1 MTTYLY
7 DSDISLPA
15 GLQDQISRVVE
26 QHLRPATSGGSG
38 ALQTLLSVLGLTLD
52 GSGNIQANVVPRTGL
67 FNTLL
72 LSIAGSQGELASAT
86 DVPAIL
92 QLSGV
97 AGGAVPFHSFGSTYT
112 QTFVHADSGIKTIP
126 SWARRAYIVLD
137 VAAGNLAIT
146 LNIAAGVY
154 FGQRLE
160 VSTSIAN
167 PGGGIVTLTNG
178 ANLLTGLPTLAGDYT
193 YDFRWDGSKWTLD
206 SFRSNKTSVANQY
219 LLFGGAGQVYPG
231 MAAGPAAML
240 SAANQMV
247 FATTLGFFAMNANDT
262 GIQIGSR
269 TVLIYS
275 ELKATTAST
284 AATELTIDGA
294 AASAANRF
302 KFALGE
308 ASVTRMTITLQGR
321 IGSSGTNVWSNT
333 YELVFSTD
341 GSFTT
346 VQVGATVNGTPIS
359 GGGSI
364 GTPTVAFAVSSSF
377 YMTVTVTPAV
387 ATSTNWTATIRSV
400 RQMM

>member
-15 GLQDQISRVVE
+15 GLQDQIARVVE

-38 ALQTLLSVLGLTLD
+38 ALQTLLSSLGLTLD

-67 FNTLL
+67 FTTLNIL
-72 LSIAGSQGELASAT
+72 AGSQGELASAT
-86 DVPAIL
+86 DVPAII
-92 QLSGV
+92 QLSGI
-97 AGGAVPFHSFGSTYT
+97 AGGAIPFHSFGSTYT

-137 VAAGNLAIT
+137 TAAGDIAIT
-146 LNIAAGVY
+146 LNIAAGIY

-160 VSTSIAN
+160 VSTSIAATV
-167 PGGGIVTLTNG
+167 GGIITLTNG
-178 ANLLTGLPTLAGDYT
+178 ANLLTGLPTLVGDYT

-219 LLFGGAGQVYPG
+219 LLFGGKGQLNSG
-231 MAAGPAAML
+231 MAAGPAAIL
-240 SAANQMV
+240 SAASQMV
-247 FATTLGFFAMNANDT
+247 FATTLGFFAMNVNDT

-269 TVLIYS
+269 TALIYS
-275 ELKATTAST
+275 ELKVTTAST
-284 AATELTIDGA
+284 SATELTTDGA
-294 AASAANRF
+294 AASAGNRF

-321 IGSSGTNVWSNT
+321 IGNSGTNVWSNT

-341 GSFTT
+341 GGFTT

-364 GTPTVAFAVSSSF
+364 GTPTVAIAVSSSF

-400 RQMM
+400 RQVM

>member
-15 GLQDQISRVVE
+15 GLQDQIARVVE

-38 ALQTLLSVLGLTLD
+38 ALQPLLSVLGLTLD

-67 FNTLL
+67 FTTLNIL
-72 LSIAGSQGELASAT
+72 AGSQGELASAT
-86 DVPAIL
+86 DVPAII
-92 QLSGV
+92 QFSGI
-97 AGGAVPFHSFGSTYT
+97 AGGAIPFHSFGSTYT

-137 VAAGNLAIT
+137 TAAGDIAIT
-146 LNIAAGVY
+146 LNIAAGIY

-160 VSTSIAN
+160 VSTRIGATV
-167 PGGGIVTLTNG
+167 GGTITLTNG

-206 SFRSNKTSVANQY
+206 SFRSNATSVANQY
-219 LLFGGAGQVYPG
+219 LLFGGKGQLNSG
-231 MAAGPAAML
+231 MAAGPAAIL
-240 SAANQMV
+240 SAASQMV
-247 FATTLGFFAMNANDT
+247 FATTLGFFAMNVNDT
-262 GIQIGSR
+262 GIQTGSR
-269 TVLIYS
+269 TALIYS
-275 ELKATTAST
+275 ELKVTTAST
-284 AATELTIDGA
+284 SATELTTDGA
-294 AASAANRF
+294 AASAGNRF

-321 IGSSGTNVWSNT
+321 IGNSGTNVWSNT

-364 GTPTVAFAVSSSF
+364 GTPTVAIAVSSSF

-400 RQMM
+400 RQVM

>member
-15 GLQDQISRVVE
+15 GLQDQIARVVE

-38 ALQTLLSVLGLTLD
+38 ALQTLLSSLGLTLD

-67 FNTLL
+67 FTTLNIL
-72 LSIAGSQGELASAT
+72 AGSQGELASAT
-86 DVPAIL
+86 DVPAII
-92 QLSGV
+92 QLSGI
-97 AGGAVPFHSFGSTYT
+97 AGGAIPFHSIGSTYT

-137 VAAGNLAIT
+137 TAAGDIAIT
-146 LNIAAGVY
+146 LNIAAGIY

-160 VSTSIAN
+160 VSTSIAATV
-167 PGGGIVTLTNG
+167 GGIITLTNG
-178 ANLLTGLPTLAGDYT
+178 ANLLTGLPTLVGDYT

-219 LLFGGAGQVYPG
+219 LLFGGKGQLNSG
-231 MAAGPAAML
+231 MAAGPAAIL
-240 SAANQMV
+240 SAASQMV
-247 FATTLGFFAMNANDT
+247 FATTLGFFAMNVNDT

-269 TVLIYS
+269 TALIYS
-275 ELKATTAST
+275 ELKVTTAST
-284 AATELTIDGA
+284 SATELTTDGA
-294 AASAANRF
+294 AASAGNRF

-321 IGSSGTNVWSNT
+321 IGNSGTNVWSNT

-341 GSFTT
+341 GGFTT

-364 GTPTVAFAVSSSF
+364 GTPTVAIAVSSSF

-400 RQMM
+400 RQVM

>member
-15 GLQDQISRVVE
+15 GLQDQIARVVE

-38 ALQTLLSVLGLTLD
+38 ALQPLLSVLGLTLD

-67 FNTLL
+67 FTTLNIL
-72 LSIAGSQGELASAT
+72 AGSQGELASAT
-86 DVPAIL
+86 DVPAII
-92 QLSGV
+92 QFSGI
-97 AGGAVPFHSFGSTYT
+97 AGSAIPFHSFGSTYT

-137 VAAGNLAIT
+137 TAAGDIAIT
-146 LNIAAGVY
+146 LNIAAGIY

-160 VSTSIAN
+160 VSTSIGAHV
-167 PGGGIVTLTNG
+167 GGIITLTNG

-219 LLFGGAGQVYPG
+219 LLFGGNGQLSSG
-231 MAAGPAAML
+231 MAAGPAAIR
-240 SAANQMV
+240 SAASQMV
-247 FATTLGFFAMNANDT
+247 FATTLGFFAMNVNDT

-269 TVLIYS
+269 TALIYS
-275 ELKATTAST
+275 ELKVTTAST
-284 AATELTIDGA
+284 SATELTTDGA
-294 AASAANRF
+294 AASAGNRF

-321 IGSSGTNVWSNT
+321 IGNSETNVWSNT

-364 GTPTVAFAVSSSF
+364 GTPTVAIAVSSSF

-400 RQMM
+400 RQVM